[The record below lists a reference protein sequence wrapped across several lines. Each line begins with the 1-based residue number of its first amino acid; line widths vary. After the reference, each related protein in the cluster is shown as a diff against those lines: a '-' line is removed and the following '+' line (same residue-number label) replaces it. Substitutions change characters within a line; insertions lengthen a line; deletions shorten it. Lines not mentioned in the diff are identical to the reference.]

1 MARGNAT
8 EEELAAGI
16 RSVGVLSAVTGTE
29 GPRRDNPFAP
39 PPAPKKP
46 AQQERAAP
54 APEPESKPTAPSVAV
69 TPKKPVERPPRLS
82 NEDSTPESSPLTDYV
97 TVPMTAEMR
106 SQAMQLAAEL
116 QRRRTDKTVRFTA
129 NTVYQ
134 VAIET
139 LLERFE
145 LAPDDSVNSKA
156 ELRRL
161 VLARLVA
168 TRTKRTSS

>member
-8 EEELAAGI
+8 EEDLAAGI
-16 RSVGVLSAVTGTE
+16 RSVGVLSAVAGTE
-29 GPRRDNPFAP
+29 GSRRDNPFAP
-39 PPAPKKP
+39 PPAPQKP
-46 AQQERAAP
+46 PPQERAAP
-54 APEPESKPTAPSVAV
+54 VPAPEVRPVAPSVAV
-69 TPKKPVERPPRLS
+69 TQKKPVESPPRPS
-82 NEDSTPESSPLTDYV
+82 KEVSPAESSPLTDYV

-106 SQAMQLAAEL
+106 SQASLLAAEL
-116 QRRRTDKTVRFTA
+116 QRRRTDKSIRFTA

-145 LAPDDSVNSKA
+145 LAPEDCVNSKA

-161 VLARLVA
+161 VLARLGS

>member
-16 RSVGVLSAVTGTE
+16 RSVGVLSAVAGTE

-46 AQQERAAP
+46 APQERAAP
-54 APEPESKPTAPSVAV
+54 APAPEPKPVAPSVAISQ
-69 TPKKPVERPPRLS
+69 KKPVERPSRPS
-82 NEDSTPESSPLTDYV
+82 SEVSPAESSPLTDYV

-106 SQAMQLAAEL
+106 SQASLLAAEL
-116 QRRRTDKTVRFTA
+116 QRRRTDKSIRFTA
-129 NTVYQ
+129 NTIYQ

-145 LAPDDSVNSKA
+145 LAPEDHVNSKA

-161 VLARLVA
+161 VLARLGSP
-168 TRTKRTSS
+168 RTKRTSS

>member
-39 PPAPKKP
+39 PSAPKKP
-46 AQQERAAP
+46 APQERAAP
-54 APEPESKPTAPSVAV
+54 VLSPEPKPAAPSVAV
-69 TPKKPVERPPRLS
+69 TQKRPIERPPEPS
-82 NEDSTPESSPLTDYV
+82 KEVSPAESSPLTDYV

-106 SQAMQLAAEL
+106 SQATELAAQL
-116 QRRRTDKTVRFTA
+116 QRRRTDKSIRFTA

-145 LAPDDSVNSKA
+145 LAPDDRVNSKA

-161 VLARLVA
+161 VLARLGSP
-168 TRTKRTSS
+168 RTKRTSS

>member
-1 MARGNAT
+1 MARGSAT

-39 PPAPKKP
+39 PPAPKTP
-46 AQQERAAP
+46 APQERAAAVP
-54 APEPESKPTAPSVAV
+54 APEPKPATPSVAV
-69 TPKKPVERPPRLS
+69 SQKKPVERPPRLS
-82 NEDSTPESSPLTDYV
+82 SDVSQAEPSPLTDYV

-106 SQAMQLAAEL
+106 SQASLLAAEL

-145 LAPDDSVNSKA
+145 LAPDDHVNSKA

-161 VLARLVA
+161 VLARLGS
-168 TRTKRTSS
+168 TRMKRTSS